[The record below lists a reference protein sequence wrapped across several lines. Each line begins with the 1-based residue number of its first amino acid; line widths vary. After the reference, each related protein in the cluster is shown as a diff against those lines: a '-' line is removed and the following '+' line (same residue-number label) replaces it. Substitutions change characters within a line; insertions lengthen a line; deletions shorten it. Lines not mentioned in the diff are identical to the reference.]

1 MREEYGV
8 RKVWTLGPWW
18 TNGPTCLPY
27 TPAKKRPATAVC
39 RPGHECADVVLDTET
54 AVDIRLQ
61 MGRSALDMKGMG

>member
-8 RKVWTLGPWW
+8 RKVWTLGPC
-18 TNGPTCLPY
+18 GPMAHMFTIHSR
-27 TPAKKRPATAVC
+27 KKAPSDGSVPTRAQ
-39 RPGHECADVVLDTET
+39 CADVVLDTET